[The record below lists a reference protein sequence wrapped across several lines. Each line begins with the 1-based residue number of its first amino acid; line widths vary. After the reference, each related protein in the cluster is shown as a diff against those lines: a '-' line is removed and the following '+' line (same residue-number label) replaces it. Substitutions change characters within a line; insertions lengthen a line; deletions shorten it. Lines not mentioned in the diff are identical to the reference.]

1 MPRPIADLPGHAHL
15 RLSTPSASSSSASS
29 SSVHVDA
36 ATASPSSPTA
46 SPPPIPSS
54 NTSATSVVA
63 AAAALNAKGKHPAN
77 APDHDWDDRF
87 SASNSSSTSDHAVV
101 SPQRSVAFG
110 PPATATLGSRAPV
123 PNPRSPI
130 KIALA
135 PPPRGPESRSRS
147 PGLVSSVEAKGKMTG
162 VRAIA
167 EGFDL
172 VDDEH
177 DSPVSPVAFAG
188 GLLAPLHQGHAA
200 SAPSSK
206 PPTPKDPQPS
216 PRTASRP
223 EPRTPSQAPP
233 YADPPED
240 RFAGYAPPGSLP
252 LVFPRPPDAP
262 RGSLPRPSAQ
272 SSQGQGN
279 HSRRPSGVS
288 APHSSAPDLHNYILS
303 GFLWKKNRHNKF
315 QKRLF
320 RFDGLLLVCLSPK
333 RQRLPEH
340 INLMTFDPERHLSG
354 DRSDEFISALKHF
367 YPTSPPMPALTNPLV
382 ASYTQNGNPDIYT
395 KYFHAPK
402 WIVPTAAI
410 LSVRA
415 MAASADDA
423 HSRSFVIQTEKRNYV
438 LRAASVREFRRWCFL
453 LSRMSARG
461 GDSPVPM
468 NPGEVAGL
476 GLDGENDPNDTDVE
490 RPRGDSRLTMR
501 SASSLAAGGHRAS
514 VVFPPPVNVG
524 PDYITNR
531 HALEKMVVWRK
542 SVADLLDRDAL
553 ARQSLVSVAASS
565 DHGGQPVPPVPAL
578 QAASARP
585 RDSRRPSAP
594 DTSKRAGAADRSR
607 SRERQKDR
615 SRSHERQKDRSRSH
629 ERPQP
634 LPTQP
639 LAPQQP
645 LPGIRPVTQIGPPS
659 QLTNRVMK
667 GPTVFG
673 AALDAGLVELPEQ
686 KTPLPGRRPRG
697 AASLPPAGFDL
708 VPDDD
713 DAVVVPPP
721 PPPPPEPPIFATL
734 AGPDL
739 GRLVLPNAATVRE
752 RASRQDFVHCCNA
765 LARVAHRLLGDDES
779 DANGAG
785 AATTAAATA
794 AHRHPPGED
803 FTVRFAE
810 IAVPRLL
817 RRLERGLAVRAA
829 GVAEWARRGSP
840 GFDGVAGRGGGGGG
854 GGGHEKGDDAAAAAA
869 NGARAAEWVTA
880 LTARVE
886 ALATDWDAG
895 VVDVLREVTATRRR
909 RDAPPGGPKSRAW
922 ERARQG
928 GACERALEL
937 ARDLRRLYP

>member
-1 MPRPIADLPGHAHL
+1 MPRPIADLPGHTHL
-15 RLSTPSASSSSASS
+15 RLSTPSGSSSSASS
-29 SSVHVDA
+29 SSVHGDA
-36 ATASPSSPTA
+36 TVSPSSPTA
-46 SPPPIPSS
+46 SPLPITSS
-54 NTSATSVVA
+54 ASATAAAA
-63 AAAALNAKGKHPAN
+63 AAAALSAKGKQPAI
-77 APDHDWDDRF
+77 APDRDWDDRF

-101 SPQRSVAFG
+101 SPQRSAAASFG
-110 PPATATLGSRAPV
+110 SSMPV

-147 PGLVSSVEAKGKMTG
+147 PGMVSSVEAKGKMTG
-162 VRAIA
+162 VRAFA

-177 DSPVSPVAFAG
+177 VSPVSSVPFARG
-188 GLLAPLHQGHAA
+188 FPGHTAP
-200 SAPSSK
+200 APSSK
-206 PPTPKDPQPS
+206 SAIPKDPQPY

-223 EPRTPSQAPP
+223 DPRTPSQAPP

-252 LVFPRPPDAP
+252 LVFPRPPEAP

-272 SSQGQGN
+272 SNQGQGN
-279 HSRRPSGVS
+279 QSRRPSGVS

-367 YPTSPPMPALTNPLV
+367 YPTSPPTPALTNPLV
-382 ASYTQNGNPDIYT
+382 ASYTHSGNPDIYT

-415 MAASADDA
+415 MAASANDA

-490 RPRGDSRLTMR
+490 RPRGDSRLTTR

-578 QAASARP
+578 RAASARP
-585 RDSRRPSAP
+585 RGARRPSAP
-594 DTSKRAGAADRSR
+594 DTSKRAVAGDRSR
-607 SRERQKDR
+607 ERERQKDR
-615 SRSHERQKDRSRSH
+615 SRSHDRQIDRSRSH

-634 LPTQP
+634 LPTQA

-659 QLTNRVMK
+659 QLTNRIMK
-667 GPTVFG
+667 GPTLFG

-713 DAVVVPPP
+713 VAVVI
-721 PPPPPEPPIFATL
+721 PPPPPEPPVFATL

-739 GRLVLPNAATVRE
+739 GRLVLPNAATARE

-765 LARVAHRLLGDDES
+765 LARVVCRLLGDDRS
-779 DANGAG
+779 DADGAV
-785 AATTAAATA
+785 TTAAAVA
-794 AHRHPPGED
+794 GRRHPGED

-810 IAVPRLL
+810 VAVPGLL

-840 GFDGVAGRGGGGGG
+840 GFDGVAGRGGGGG
-854 GGGHEKGDDAAAAAA
+854 HQNGDDSSAAA
-869 NGARAAEWVTA
+869 NAALAAKWAAVLA
-880 LTARVE
+880 ARVE
-886 ALATDWDAG
+886 ALAADWDAG

-922 ERARQG
+922 ERARQA